1 MGYLDEVNDEI
12 KEYYKMLSTE
22 IPEFLYGYIDTKAMR
37 RIGKISCWC
46 GTDLTN
52 VFENKYPYS
61 NLEHSIAVALIV
73 WNFTKDKKQTLA
85 GLFHDI
91 ATPTF
96 KHCIDFMNGDYEKQ
110 ESTEEQTREIIENSE
125 EIMAL
130 LKRDNVK
137 VEEVMDYHI
146 YPIADNDTPK
156 LSSDRLEYTFTNGI
170 YFDKP
175 VWDLNTIKEIYED
188 IEILTN
194 EDNIQELGFKNIE
207 IAEKFIEGASKL
219 WPKWISNEDKTT
231 MQFIADIVREMNKNG
246 LLEIKDLYKYS
257 EKEIVQ
263 KIKNCGIPRIQ
274 EGFDKFQKAT
284 RVYGSDKPVPNKYCV
299 SIEAKRRYIIPLVKQ
314 KDKARRITEVSKE
327 AKEIIEKYLNHKT
340 EKYSYFDFNF

>member
-1 MGYLDEVNDEI
+1 MDDLNKIDEEI
-12 KEYYKMLSTE
+12 KTYYKILSPE
-22 IPEFLYGYIDTKAMR
+22 MPEFLQGYINTREMQ
-37 RIGKISCWC
+37 RIDKISCWC

-61 NLEHSIAVALIV
+61 NLQHSIGVALII
-73 WNFTKDKKQTLA
+73 WNFTKDKKQTLS

-96 KHCIDFMNGDYEKQ
+96 KHCIDFMNGDYKKQ
-110 ESTEEQTREIIENSE
+110 ESTEEKTREIIENSK
-125 EIMAL
+125 EIMSL
-130 LKRDNVK
+130 LNKDNIK
-137 VEEVMDYHI
+137 VEEVVDYHN

-156 LSSDRLEYTFTNGI
+156 LSSDRLEYTFTNGL
-170 YFDKP
+170 YFTKP
-175 VWDLNTIKEIYED
+175 VWDLEIIKEIYED

-194 EDNIQELGFKNIE
+194 EENVQELGFKNSE
-207 IAEKFIEGASKL
+207 IAEKFLEHASKL

-231 MQFIADIVREMNKNG
+231 MQFIADIIKEMNKNG

-274 EGFDKFQKAT
+274 EGVENFQKAT
-284 RVYGSDKPVPNKYCV
+284 KVYGSDNPVLNKYCI
-299 SIEAKRRYIIPLVKQ
+299 SIDAKRRYIIPLVKG
-314 KDKARRITEVSKE
+314 KNKARRITEISPK
-327 AKEIIEKYLNHKT
+327 AKEIIENYLNHKT
-340 EKYSYFDFNF
+340 EKYAYFDFNF